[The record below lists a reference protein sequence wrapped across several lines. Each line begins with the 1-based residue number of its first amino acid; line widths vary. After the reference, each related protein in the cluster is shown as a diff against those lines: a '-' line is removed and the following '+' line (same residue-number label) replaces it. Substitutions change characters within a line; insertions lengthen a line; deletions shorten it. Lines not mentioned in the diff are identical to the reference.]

1 MVGRVVLVRVLT
13 VATCPKSELSV
24 IQDKSSGS
32 DKIRKCLG
40 SGTRGN
46 AWSPESGSL

>member
-13 VATCPKSELSV
+13 VATCPKLSV

-32 DKIRKCLG
+32 DKIRTCLG